1 VESYEALHGANV
13 IKFRGVKIAS
23 VSAELPSKDRWTEFS
38 IWCTEHGE
46 IILQGVGRTRVAGE
60 KDKFWSVISKDPIDI
75 IDSIVGN
82 DASRLAKRLLSQAFL
97 HWMAPEDAEPSPV

>member
-1 VESYEALHGANV
+1 MHEVRQGDHVLRFNGT
-13 IKFRGVKIAS
+13 KIAT
-23 VSAELPSKDRWTEFS
+23 VSAELPTKERWTEFA
-38 IWCTEHGE
+38 IYLTEFGE

-97 HWMAPEDAEPSPV
+97 HWMAPEAAEPSPV